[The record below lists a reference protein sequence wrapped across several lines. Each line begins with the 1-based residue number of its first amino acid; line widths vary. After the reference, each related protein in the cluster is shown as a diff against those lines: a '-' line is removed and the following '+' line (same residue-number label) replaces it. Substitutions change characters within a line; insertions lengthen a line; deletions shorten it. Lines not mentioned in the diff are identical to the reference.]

1 MDKYVDCVYKKNNN
15 HNNSNDNNDNVNTT
29 DNDNKSHYE
38 QGAKKSKEID

>member
-38 QGAKKSKEID
+38 QGAKKSKETD